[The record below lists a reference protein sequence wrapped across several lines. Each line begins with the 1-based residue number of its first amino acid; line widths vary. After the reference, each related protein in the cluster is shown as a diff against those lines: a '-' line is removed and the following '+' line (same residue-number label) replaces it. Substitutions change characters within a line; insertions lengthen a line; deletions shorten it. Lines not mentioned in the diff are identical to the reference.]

1 MQVISKKT
9 PFLVPNIIATNLS
22 RHKSINMMNVIFCLG
37 FDLIA
42 KLFSEGCLLIIFL
55 LLWFILGIQPDGKC
69 CKKCQKTSTVFL
81 LLLLLASSSLL
92 LLLHPPMLL
101 LMHPPLLPLLLL
113 MLSIQVFFVSGEQKF
128 FNCIVFF
135 NWEENPSRHVN
146 RQVSP
151 LPPSLSLSFFL
162 SQSLRHPNTQASTLC
177 LSLYLYVYG
186 SVIASFGTGSC
197 L

>member
-1 MQVISKKT
+1 MLQKMSENIHCVDVVVVVVVVVVVAVVAATVI
-9 PFLVPNIIATNLS
+9 VVVA
-22 RHKSINMMNVIFCLG
+22 
-37 FDLIA
+37 
-42 KLFSEGCLLIIFL
+42 
-55 LLWFILGIQPDGKC
+55 
-69 CKKCQKTSTVFL
+69 
-81 LLLLLASSSLL
+81 ASAGVVVDAVDPS
-92 LLLHPPMLL
+92 
-101 LMHPPLLPLLLL
+101 
-113 MLSIQVFFVSGEQKF
+113 FFVSGEQKF

-151 LPPSLSLSFFL
+151 LPPSLSVSFFL